1 MATNTATTIDWKAFQ
16 KEMEAMFGPSASSGA
31 SADKT
36 APAGYDL
43 TDLQTKIG
51 DTQKKLETA
60 QGGLK
65 NYYTTRYDQE
75 YSARGLGDIKNKI
88 ADLDAKIASEKGV
101 RDESISK
108 TRRNPY
114 YSAATITGESS
125 EIERLANANINN
137 LVDQRNSMSGQYNA
151 TLDEITKKV
160 AAETAEKEREVD
172 ELKYTLSNLQKS
184 YSDYR
189 DELRKELEQQ
199 ESTKRWEAEF
209 MLQLQDAQQ
218 RADEAKLKYSSAG
231 GSSGGTAAERMASR
245 VAQGLEPDPTL
256 RATAQR
262 LISQGIT
269 DPTRL
274 GYTGELA
281 VQLES
286 EIDYLN
292 KTNPQK
298 QTSAPASSK
307 GTTSEGTF
315 RREVRSAWKEGY
327 SPEELKQVYGGI
339 SFGDSKKSAA
349 EVIDDEW
356 KIKNA
361 TGIGGFLGRLFRIGV

>member
-1 MATNTATTIDWKAFQ
+1 MATKTATTIDWKSFQ
-16 KEMEAMFGPSASSGA
+16 KEMEGMFGPSATSGA

-43 TDLQTKIG
+43 TGLQTQIG

-60 QGGLK
+60 QSGLK

-137 LVDQRNSMSGQYNA
+137 LVDQRNSMSGQYNT

-160 AAETAEKEREVD
+160 AAETGEKEREVD

-218 RADEAKLKYSSAG
+218 RADEAAAKSSGG
-231 GSSGGTAAERMASR
+231 GSSGTAAERMASR

-292 KTNPQK
+292 KQSPQK
-298 QTSAPASSK
+298 ETSSAPSASK

-315 RREVRSAWKEGY
+315 RREIRNAWKEGY
-327 SPEELKQVYGGI
+327 SAEELKQAYGGI
-339 SFGDSKKSAA
+339 SFSDSKKTAA

-356 KIKNA
+356 KIKTA
-361 TGIGGFLGRLFRIGV
+361 PGVGGFLGRLFRIGV